1 MEVRKNKGPSKD
13 LTIAKHMYVGRLENE
28 FKKNFGLKVLIFD
41 SFDKYHCD
49 QKISLAEALRQCNAI
64 KKQKKNMN

>member
-1 MEVRKNKGPSKD
+1 M
-13 LTIAKHMYVGRLENE
+13 TIAKHMYVGRLEKME

-64 KKQKKNMN
+64 KKQKRKI